1 MIDRSILIL
10 IGLILGMSACN
21 KDGKEVSNNP
31 NTSQTSDWMQD
42 LIAQYPNESIT
53 LRDIAMPRAHDAGLY
68 ELNTCTAGNACN
80 TQTQDQLMGTMLE
93 MGIRVFD
100 VRPSLIQGE
109 YWTYHRNS
117 CGGLGCEGVRLRT
130 FLEETRMFLA
140 THNELVIFELNNLCN
155 TNSQDLG
162 LIALFQEVLGSSL
175 YTISTPLAASFIST
189 PLDEIIPLYNNE
201 GRVILLFEDLDITND
216 ITEQGMFGYDFIP
229 ISGSYSNSP
238 DVDVVV
244 ADQLQKI
251 QNFNPMSNRLFKLSY
266 TFTLDIGNAVA
277 CLSNP
282 EFASSINEI
291 ALDGRARMTSTIDA
305 WIANGTIT
313 SDKIPNIFSVDYC
326 NTSVTME
333 CIRLSELSLNE

>member
-1 MIDRSILIL
+1 MINRGILVL
-10 IGLILGMSACN
+10 IGLILAMSACK
-21 KDGKEVSNNP
+21 KDDKEVSNKS

-42 LIAQYPNESIT
+42 LIAQYPNQAIT
-53 LRDIAMPRAHDAGLY
+53 LKDISMPRAHDAGIY

-80 TQTQDQLMGTMLE
+80 TQTQDQPMGTMLE

-100 VRPSLIQGE
+100 VRPSLIQDE
-109 YWTYHRNS
+109 YWTYHRSS
-117 CGGLGCEGVRLRT
+117 CGGLGCEGVRLQT
-130 FLEETRMFLA
+130 FLEETKMFLA
-140 THNELVIFELNNLCN
+140 SHNELVIFELNHLCN
-155 TNSQDLG
+155 TNSEDPG

-216 ITEQGMFGYDFIP
+216 FTEQGMFGYDFIP

-238 DVDVVV
+238 DVELVV

-251 QNFNPMSNRLFKLSY
+251 QSFNPASNQLFKFSY
-266 TFTLDIGNAVA
+266 TFTLDIANQVA
-277 CLSNP
+277 CLSNID
-282 EFASSINEI
+282 FASSINEI

-326 NTSVTME
+326 NTAVTME

>member
-1 MIDRSILIL
+1 
-10 IGLILGMSACN
+10 
-21 KDGKEVSNNP
+21 
-31 NTSQTSDWMQD
+31 
-42 LIAQYPNESIT
+42 
-53 LRDIAMPRAHDAGLY
+53 
-68 ELNTCTAGNACN
+68 
-80 TQTQDQLMGTMLE
+80 
-93 MGIRVFD
+93 
-100 VRPSLIQGE
+100 
-109 YWTYHRNS
+109 
-117 CGGLGCEGVRLRT
+117 
-130 FLEETRMFLA
+130 MFLA
-140 THNELVIFELNNLCN
+140 SHNELVIFELNNLCN

-216 ITEQGMFGYDFIP
+216 FTEQGMFGYDFIP

-238 DVDVVV
+238 DVDLVV

-251 QNFNPMSNRLFKLSY
+251 QSFNPASNRLFKLSY
-266 TFTLDIGNAVA
+266 TFTLDIANQVA

-282 EFASSINEI
+282 DVASSINEI

-326 NTSVTME
+326 NTAVTME